1 MMNLRSLGTLDV
13 NQTPVF
19 ELLGA
24 GGRNRGGAGD
34 REVEEEEQ
42 GRCSLGRGKQMGLL
56 WRLM

>member
-1 MMNLRSLGTLDV
+1 MMNMRSLGTLDV

-24 GGRNRGGAGD
+24 GGRDGGGAGD
-34 REVEEEEQ
+34 REEGDDEQ
-42 GRCSLGRGKQMGLL
+42 GRCGLGRGEQMGLL